1 MYPAK
6 IDVAVLLLFF
16 TRPQQTALVFEQI
29 KKARPSQLFL
39 YQDGPRGDQ
48 DIEGLMAC
56 RKIVEDI
63 DWECKVYKM
72 YQEKNYGC
80 DPSEYISQKWMFSEV
95 DKGIILEDDDVPSQS
110 FFPFCKELLDKY
122 ENDLRISMIS
132 GMCHL
137 DKVDLNAD
145 YFFSKH
151 GPIWGWATWKR
162 TIDMWD
168 PTYSFLKDKYI
179 INTLRSNG
187 DFPLSLENTVRKHLE
202 SGKEHYESINRME
215 RLLNNQLAIIPTHN
229 MISNI
234 GITSDAVHNRTPL
247 KELPP
252 TIQKL
257 YNKKT
262 YEYNFPLKH
271 PHYIVE
277 NKALSQAITESM
289 QLNTS
294 DKLFILRR
302 KLLKLF
308 CRKF

>member
-29 KKARPSQLFL
+29 KKARPSKLFL
-39 YQDGPRGDQ
+39 YQDGPRAGKNDM
-48 DIEGLMAC
+48 DGINAC
-56 RKIVEDI
+56 RRIVEDI
-63 DWECKVYKM
+63 DWECEIYKM

-80 DPSEYISQKWMFSEV
+80 DPSEYISQKWMFSIV

-110 FFPFCKELLDKY
+110 FFFFCKELLDKY
-122 ENDLRISMIS
+122 EHDLRISMIA

-137 DKVDLNAD
+137 DQVNLEVD

-168 PTYSFLKDKYI
+168 STYSFLNNKYAV
-179 INTLRSNG
+179 NTLKYNG
-187 DFPLSLENTVRKHLE
+187 DFPQSLENTVRKHLA

-215 RLLNNQLAIIPTHN
+215 RLLNNQLVIIPTKN

-234 GITSDAVHNRTPL
+234 GLTPDAVHNTTPL
-247 KELPP
+247 KDLPP
-252 TIQKL
+252 TAKKL

-262 YEYNFPLKH
+262 FEYTFPLKH
-271 PHYIVE
+271 PQYIIE
-277 NKALSQAITESM
+277 DKILSEAISKSIHLTYF
-289 QLNTS
+289 
-294 DKLFILRR
+294 DKLFIWYRR
-302 KLLKLF
+302 TCKIF
-308 CRKF
+308 HI